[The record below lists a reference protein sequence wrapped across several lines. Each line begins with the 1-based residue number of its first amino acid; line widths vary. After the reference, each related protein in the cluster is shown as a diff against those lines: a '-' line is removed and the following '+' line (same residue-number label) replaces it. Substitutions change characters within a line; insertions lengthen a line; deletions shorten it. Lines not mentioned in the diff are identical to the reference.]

1 VCCHGIHGKFYAIRH
16 GVSLKVAFEILRK
29 VFQTDKIRVGLFL
42 VSDGDGMEGTC
53 TSYNNSIDTHLDT
66 EQAMPTAELR
76 IKKMSM
82 TAMTHDKWL
91 CFEHFMLIYALND
104 ALGCSFSVELSYN
117 LNYDI
122 PSHVGFEVVM
132 M

>member
-1 VCCHGIHGKFYAIRH
+1 
-16 GVSLKVAFEILRK
+16 

-42 VSDGDGMEGTC
+42 VSDGDGMEGTY

-66 EQAMPTAELR
+66 EQVMPTAED
-76 IKKMSM
+76 KEDVNM

-91 CFEHFMLIYALND
+91 CFEHFMLINALND